1 MMATATDVRLDV
13 GMRETTFP
21 WWLVLLE
28 RTFAAVFGL
37 LLLVAPGATL
47 ISLVQV
53 LGFYLFIEGI
63 LRLMSI
69 FLDSSLWV

>member
-1 MMATATDVRLDV
+1 MATATDVRLDV

-28 RTFAAVFGL
+28 GIFAAVFGL

-47 ISLVQV
+47 IALVQV

-63 LRLMSI
+63 LRLISI